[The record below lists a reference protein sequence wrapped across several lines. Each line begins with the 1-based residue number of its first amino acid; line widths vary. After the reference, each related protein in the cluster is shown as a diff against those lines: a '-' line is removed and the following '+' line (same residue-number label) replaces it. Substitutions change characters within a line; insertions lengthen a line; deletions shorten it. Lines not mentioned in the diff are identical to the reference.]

1 MVKYVGTKQ
10 IKAERANAKANE
22 KKNKRKGW
30 IMFIVVTIL
39 YLLFL
44 YWVKSWL
51 GLIVLPFIYDLYI
64 SKKIN
69 WTWWRDIENPVG
81 RHLMSWI
88 DAIVFALV
96 AV

>member
-1 MVKYVGTKQ
+1 MVKFVGTKQ
-10 IKAERANAKANE
+10 IKAERANAKAND

-51 GLIVLPFIYDLYI
+51 GLIVIPFIYDLYI
-64 SKKIN
+64 SKKIK
-69 WTWWRDIENPVG
+69 WTWWKDIENPVG

-88 DAIVFALV
+88 DAIVLH
-96 AV
+96 

>member
-51 GLIVLPFIYDLYI
+51 GLIVLPFIYEDFYNI
-64 SKKIN
+64 
-69 WTWWRDIENPVG
+69 TV
-81 RHLMSWI
+81 
-88 DAIVFALV
+88 
-96 AV
+96 